1 VKTKRFRDPVDDDV
15 LLELRCLKSNGQV
28 GFQTIVPPSRH
39 PCGEL
44 IRYDSRGEPANVK
57 SDDLVRAAKWTAAVA
72 LLARHFPGEKSGRN
86 ETFLALSGTLA
97 HAGFPLE
104 LAIHVHQAIYR
115 VLWNDASD
123 LDQAARE
130 VRASYEKFNSGASV
144 TGFTRLAELLP
155 QIAVRQALEWMG
167 ASGGGTAS
175 LDDIPFTDLGNAQRL
190 IQRHG
195 DDILWC
201 EDWRNWLVFD
211 GRRWLRDNKQAVRAL
226 AHDTVRAIYQKASQ
240 ITDPDQRKALADH
253 ARRSES
259 RQRIEAMISEAR
271 PMRVVAPDEFDRDRW
286 LLNVANGTVD
296 LRTGTLRP
304 HERADLITKLA
315 EVTFDAHAKCPGW
328 KQFLREV
335 FEPHKELIPFLQ
347 AAVGYSLTGET
358 REECLLLLY
367 GTGRNGKGTFLKT
380 VQTILGDYAGT
391 ADFSTFTAQRDSG
404 PRDDIANMRGQR
416 FVVAQEAREGASL
429 AESLIKWVTG
439 GDRIRA
445 RRLYENSSE
454 FDPTFKLWLATNHKP
469 MIRGTD
475 CAIWSRIKLV
485 PFDVSFEG
493 RENRSLKDALL
504 EELPGILAWGVRGCQ
519 SWRERGLQFPE
530 SVLNSTAEY
539 RAESD
544 QIGRFVSERCN
555 MVTGTATRAS
565 KLYVGYDTWC
575 TQNGE
580 EKMTATAFGWRLK
593 EREIQ
598 KKNTSKGV
606 VYKGICLKSDD

>member
-1 VKTKRFRDPVDDDV
+1 MTSRDHRNRARGKRRTKTGAKPGSAGAEALRLIEDGMHPVPVPYQEKAPVMPGWPELRIDKNQVSAYFAKRQNIGIVLGVNGLADIDLDCQEAITAADELVPATDFVFGRESTPRAHRFYWLDTGVKTKRFRDPVDDDV

-240 ITDPDQRKALADH
+240 ITDPDQRKAL
-253 ARRSES
+253 
-259 RQRIEAMISEAR
+259 
-271 PMRVVAPDEFDRDRW
+271 
-286 LLNVANGTVD
+286 
-296 LRTGTLRP
+296 
-304 HERADLITKLA
+304 
-315 EVTFDAHAKCPGW
+315 
-328 KQFLREV
+328 
-335 FEPHKELIPFLQ
+335 
-347 AAVGYSLTGET
+347 
-358 REECLLLLY
+358 
-367 GTGRNGKGTFLKT
+367 
-380 VQTILGDYAGT
+380 
-391 ADFSTFTAQRDSG
+391 
-404 PRDDIANMRGQR
+404 
-416 FVVAQEAREGASL
+416 
-429 AESLIKWVTG
+429 
-439 GDRIRA
+439 
-445 RRLYENSSE
+445 
-454 FDPTFKLWLATNHKP
+454 
-469 MIRGTD
+469 
-475 CAIWSRIKLV
+475 
-485 PFDVSFEG
+485 
-493 RENRSLKDALL
+493 
-504 EELPGILAWGVRGCQ
+504 
-519 SWRERGLQFPE
+519 
-530 SVLNSTAEY
+530 
-539 RAESD
+539 
-544 QIGRFVSERCN
+544 
-555 MVTGTATRAS
+555 
-565 KLYVGYDTWC
+565 
-575 TQNGE
+575 
-580 EKMTATAFGWRLK
+580 
-593 EREIQ
+593 
-598 KKNTSKGV
+598 
-606 VYKGICLKSDD
+606 